1 MKDKFEIFVRGAVS
15 NTVSTFPQ
23 HSEQN
28 WVAINGKLQK
38 KYVKRRFFRLGIAA
52 SILLVMG
59 TSLFFVFHGQNAAMD
74 YYAKTTNEIN
84 ETVYNYSY
92 LIDVK
97 YNQITQIENIDREY
111 FKLFFDEMDL
121 LDKEYERYLNDAEQ
135 FGFQEDIV
143 RAMLENQQKKLLI
156 INRLLF
162 EIKKTKNYENNKF
175 SI

>member
-1 MKDKFEIFVRGAVS
+1 MKDKFEIFVRGAVL
-15 NTVSTFPQ
+15 NTPGFTQ
-23 HSEQN
+23 HSGQN
-28 WVAINGKLQK
+28 WTAINGKLQK
-38 KYVKRRFFRLGIAA
+38 KYAKRRFFRLGIAA

-59 TSLFFVFHGQNAAMD
+59 TGLFFVFQGQNAAAD

-84 ETVYNYSY
+84 ESVCNYSY
-92 LIDVK
+92 LVDVK
-97 YNQITQIENIDREY
+97 YNQITKIENLDKEY
-111 FKLFFDEMDL
+111 FKLFFDEL
-121 LDKEYERYLNDAEQ
+121 ERLDKEYERYLNDTEQ